1 MSIQIPNIAVML
13 SIKPKWCELIAS
25 DDKTIEIRKTRPKI
39 EPPFKCYIYCTYG
52 RKIPNGFGGTSEAT
66 YYSLYRLRNGDVIR
80 NITDKTDC
88 YKMQKLNGKVIGEF
102 ICNNID
108 RIHVPTELMWEK
120 DIAEFSERTLNI
132 LNQSCLS
139 YDDII
144 NYSGCSL
151 SHYNPRQEY
160 LYAWHISALKMYT
173 TPKPLEQFKKY
184 NRTCEYSD
192 LGFAIPDCQKCLN
205 KNCYLQKPPQS
216 WCYVEVL
223 K

>member
-1 MSIQIPNIAVML
+1 MSIVSPDKAVVL
-13 SIKPKWCELIAS
+13 SIKPKWCGLIAS
-25 DDKTIEIRKTRPKI
+25 GEKEIEIRKTRPKI
-39 EPPFKCYIYCTYG
+39 ETPFKCYIYCTKDGTPVYG
-52 RKIPNGFGGTSEAT
+52 DNKCYVTDTLGLLNPKIKQSFKSTSK
-66 YYSLYRLRNGDVIR
+66 LYEW
-80 NITDKTDC
+80 
-88 YKMQKLNGKVIGEF
+88 NGKVIGEF

-108 RIHVPTELMWEK
+108 RIHVLTELMWEK